1 MTASSLGSAWL
12 APGLWL
18 LCILGWAPAAV
29 AQDDDWWTP
38 GDVGDAAEAG
48 EASDEDGGAR
58 GIQRVSGGESVPV
71 EALGLQEME
80 PGSVKGRV
88 IVDFAEVR
96 AGPGAAYV
104 SRGRVYRGD
113 LVDVRRRAA
122 STDWIEVAGGGVRG
136 WVRADALEM
145 SRAGAAAPLD
155 AGRDRRKTNYTYDD
169 AGRRVRPDG
178 TPVGTDTDASESAP
192 DASSSRG
199 DGGWWVAASVGAGR
213 LHRSFESNIES
224 PSALRSVTV
233 SPYTAALVVE
243 GGWDLMS
250 WLSLRGTLRALLLG
264 EETLPASEA
273 FGITQP
279 LSVTG
284 DGLEV
289 GVDGVAKYDLGRFWA
304 GGYLGL
310 RVVRQAWQ
318 ETRPYPILLTN
329 LYAGPALGGGVGVA
343 ALPETLDVELR
354 GGVVIPLSVSQ
365 SPAESGGATGL
376 LGYEAMGT
384 AAWHLTGPW
393 SVIAGFS
400 YTRISTE
407 FEGAST
413 HADTETVAD
422 GEDPKRYDR
431 ARETDE
437 LTTFTAGVRWSPG
450 R

>member
-1 MTASSLGSAWL
+1 MTTSIIRVASSRA
-12 APGLWL
+12 GLWI
-18 LCILGWAPAAV
+18 LCILVSATPSL
-29 AQDDDWWTP
+29 AQDESWWTP
-38 GDVGDAAEAG
+38 GDVDDGAEAG
-48 EASDEDGGAR
+48 EASEDGDAAR
-58 GIQRVSGGESVPV
+58 GIQRVSGGDSVPV

-122 STDWIEVAGGGVRG
+122 STDWVEVAGGGVRG

-178 TPVGTDTDASESAP
+178 TPVGTDTDGSEPAP
-192 DASSSRG
+192 DGPSTRG
-199 DGGWWVAASVGAGR
+199 DGGWWVSASVGAGR
-213 LHRSFESNIES
+213 LHRAFESNIES

-233 SPYTAALVVE
+233 SPYTAALAVE

-250 WLSLRGTLRALLLG
+250 WLSVRGTLRALLLG
-264 EETLPASEA
+264 EETLPASEG
-273 FGITQP
+273 FGITQA

-284 DGLEV
+284 DGLEL
-289 GVDGVAKYDLGRFWA
+289 GVDGVGQYDLGRLRA
-304 GGYLGL
+304 GGYAGV

-329 LYAGPALGGGVGVA
+329 LYAGPALGGAVGVA

-365 SPAESGGATGL
+365 SPAESGGATSPF
-376 LGYEAMGT
+376 GYEVMGT
-384 AAWHLTGPW
+384 ATWHLTGPW

-400 YTRISTE
+400 YTRIRTE